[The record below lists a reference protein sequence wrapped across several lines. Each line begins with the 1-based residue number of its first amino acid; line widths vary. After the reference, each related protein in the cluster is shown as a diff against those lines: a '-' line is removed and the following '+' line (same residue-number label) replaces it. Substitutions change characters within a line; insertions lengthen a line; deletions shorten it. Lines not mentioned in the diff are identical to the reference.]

1 MTLGFLLLQMVLGM
15 RLLLLVQQL
24 MEMLLGLIMKL
35 LFLELILGIM
45 LPGIS
50 TAWAGNN
57 FISCWCCNYFR
68 FNWEC

>member
-50 TAWAGNN
+50 TALG
-57 FISCWCCNYFR
+57 
-68 FNWEC
+68 WE